1 MKRILSVLLMSM
13 LLLSTMTLASC
24 SSDKTDLEYIKDKGE
39 MIIGITY
46 YAPMNYK
53 ENGELVGFE
62 TEFAKAV
69 CAELGVTPKFQEIDW
84 EAKETEL
91 NAKNIDCIWNG
102 MTITDGRK
110 ETMDITIP
118 YMNNKQVMV
127 VRKGDENKYTTAES
141 LKDVKVVAEKESAG
155 ADVAKTDEFF
165 KLASYT
171 DVDSQAKV
179 LMEVKSGVAD
189 VGIIDY
195 VMTIGSI
202 GEGTDYNDLV
212 MVTSKSFADEQYGI
226 AFRKNS
232 PETLKAVNDAI
243 EKFRK
248 DGTLLKIAEKYKLQ
262 DVLIKN

>member
-1 MKRILSVLLMSM
+1 MKKVLSAFLTLT
-13 LLLSTMTLASC
+13 LLLLTLSLSSC
-24 SSDKTDLEYIKDKGE
+24 SSEKTDLEYIKDKGE

-46 YAPMNYK
+46 FKPMNYF
-53 ENGELVGFE
+53 ENDELVGFE

-84 EAKETEL
+84 NAKETEL

-102 MTITDGRK
+102 MTITDERK
-110 ETMDITIP
+110 EAMDISIP

-127 VRKGDENKYTTAES
+127 VKKGNENKYTTPES
-141 LKDVKVVAEKESAG
+141 LKDAKVVAEAKSAG

-179 LMEVKSGVAD
+179 LLEVKSGVAD
-189 VGIIDY
+189 IGIIDY

-202 GEGTDYNDLV
+202 GENTDYSDLV
-212 MVTSKSFADEQYGI
+212 IVEGKSFADEQYGI

-232 PETLKAVNDAI
+232 PETLKAVNEAI
-243 EKFRK
+243 EKLRK
-248 DGTLLKIAEKYKLQ
+248 NGTLLKIAEKYNLQ

>member
-1 MKRILSVLLMSM
+1 MKRILSVLLTLV

-24 SSDKTDLEYIKDKGE
+24 SSNKTDLEYIKDKGE
-39 MIIGITY
+39 LIIGITY
-46 YAPMNYK
+46 YAPMNYM
-53 ENGELVGFE
+53 EGDELVGFE

-69 CAELGVTPKFQEIDW
+69 CAELGVTPKFQKIDW

-110 ETMDITIP
+110 ETMDITVP

-127 VRKGDENKYTTAES
+127 VRKGDENKYTTAGS

-212 MVTSKSFADEQYGI
+212 MITEKSFADEQYGI

-232 PETLKAVNDAI
+232 PVTLKAVNEAI
-243 EKFRK
+243 EKLRK

-262 DVLIKN
+262 DVLIRN